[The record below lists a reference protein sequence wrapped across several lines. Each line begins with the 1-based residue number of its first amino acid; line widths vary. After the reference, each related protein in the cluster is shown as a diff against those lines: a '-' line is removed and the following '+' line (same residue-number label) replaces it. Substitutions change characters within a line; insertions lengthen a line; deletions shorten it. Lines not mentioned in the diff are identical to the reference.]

1 MYFWVTA
8 AVVLTVIA
16 AVTAAG
22 LYARIKRFTIRI
34 ACGLLAAGLV
44 WVAVKA
50 VREDQQPN
58 AGKTVATQSS
68 PHQMKLSHALP
79 PG

>member
-8 AVVLTVIA
+8 GVGLTVIA
-16 AVTAAG
+16 AVAALG
-22 LYARIKRFTIRI
+22 LYARIRRFTIRI
-34 ACGLLAAGLV
+34 TCGLLAAGLV

-50 VREDQQPN
+50 VRENLQQK
-58 AGKTVATQSS
+58 AVRTVATQSS
-68 PHQMKLSHALP
+68 SHQMKLSHALP